1 MHIKLQRSSEP
12 WLLSCLYKLSK
23 KSFPFST
30 KSTSALHSTAQRGT
44 QTCGQ
49 TPFSR
54 TCALTHTGAFTKSKM
69 TWWLSNHESRNP
81 VFILLK
87 ILQIFFIQKRPS
99 LFAVVTTDSLNLHYA
114 TDRSKPIPVSGLPAF
129 SSQTHTMLQFI
140 SMSYNLRKRGE
151 KNQLRN
157 TPVKPHK
164 SPPLSQLLQ
173 IFS

>member
-1 MHIKLQRSSEP
+1 MCTAGNCTYIWIYIYICMGVYGHTNIHSSLKRTFEPIFWEIMNMHIKLQRSSEP

-30 KSTSALHSTAQRGT
+30 KSTSARHSTAQRGT

-54 TCALTHTGAFTKSKM
+54 TCALTHTGAFTKSKT

-87 ILQIFFIQKRPS
+87 ILQIFFYTKE
-99 LFAVVTTDSLNLHYA
+99 
-114 TDRSKPIPVSGLPAF
+114 AF
-129 SSQTHTMLQFI
+129 FI
-140 SMSYNLRKRGE
+140 CCRYYW
-151 KNQLRN
+151 
-157 TPVKPHK
+157 
-164 SPPLSQLLQ
+164 
-173 IFS
+173 